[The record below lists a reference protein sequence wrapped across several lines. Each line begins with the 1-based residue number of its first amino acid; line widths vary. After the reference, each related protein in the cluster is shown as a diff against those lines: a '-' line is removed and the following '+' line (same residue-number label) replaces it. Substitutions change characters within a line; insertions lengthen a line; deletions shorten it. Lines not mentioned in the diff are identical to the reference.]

1 MTQFLRTPWQL
12 VPAVA
17 ALLVLSAC
25 GKQEAAAPTAS
36 TAAPTSPP
44 VATVNGTPISR
55 AEFDSFLRSLLQG
68 KPVPPNL
75 TAEQKSQVLDQLITM
90 QLLSAQAVKDGADK
104 DPEVT
109 ATLDVARMHI
119 LADGESQHY
128 LKTQEP
134 TDAELKAEYDS
145 DVSQMDKTEY
155 HARHILVPTK
165 EKAEALIKKI
175 KGGAKFEDVAKAES
189 TDNSKTNGGD
199 LGWFTTNHMVKPF
212 GDAVKNLKKGEMTQ
226 EPVQTQY
233 GWHIIKLEDTRDVTP
248 PPFDQVKA
256 QVQKNLIQKKLLAY
270 IDDLKKNAKIEK
282 MPDTTAPAAAAP
294 PAPAASSASP

>member
-25 GKQEAAAPTAS
+25 GKQDAAAPAAS
-36 TAAPTSPP
+36 TAAPTSPAL
-44 VATVNGTPISR
+44 ATVNGAPISR

-90 QLLSAQAVKDGADK
+90 QLLSAQALKDGADK

-134 TDAELKAEYDS
+134 SDAELKAEYDS

-155 HARHILVPTK
+155 HARHILVATK
-165 EKAEALIKKI
+165 EKADALIKKI

-212 GDAVKNLKKGEMTQ
+212 GDAVKNLKKGDMTQ

-256 QVQKNLIQKKLLAY
+256 QVQKNLVQKKLLAY

-282 MPDTTAPAAAAP
+282 MPDTTAPAPAP
-294 PAPAASSASP
+294 AAPAASSVSP

>member
-36 TAAPTSPP
+36 TAAPTSPTL
-44 VATVNGTPISR
+44 ATVNGAPISR

-75 TAEQKSQVLDQLITM
+75 TAEQKGQVLDQLITM
-90 QLLSAQAVKDGADK
+90 QLLSAQALKDGSDK
-104 DPEVT
+104 DPEVA
-109 ATLDVARMHI
+109 ATLEVARMHI

-134 TDAELKAEYDS
+134 SDAELKTEYDS
-145 DVSQMDKTEY
+145 DVAQMDKTEY

-165 EKAEALIKKI
+165 EKADALIKKL

-248 PPFDQVKA
+248 PPFEQVKA
-256 QVQKNLIQKKLLAY
+256 QVQKNLVQKKLLAY

-282 MPDTTAPAAAAP
+282 TPDTTAPASAP
-294 PAPAASSASP
+294 AAPAASSVSP